1 MNEFLLF
8 AREIFHILRFNSYLS
23 SDLLVLQLQQG
34 GGAYE
39 SYDPISDRVMTD

>member
-34 GGAYE
+34 GAYE

>member
-8 AREIFHILRFNSYLS
+8 AREIFHILRFNSHLS

-34 GGAYE
+34 GGPMNHMIRSPIE
-39 SYDPISDRVMTD
+39 S